1 MLLRMEQR
9 TTSPLYETRVRGDL
23 GETLLSAFPALRG
36 RAQDGTTVL
45 LGRLPDQAALHGV
58 LGQIASLGL
67 DLLAVRRVG

>member
-9 TTSPLYETRVRGDL
+9 TTSPLYEIRVQGVL

-45 LGRLPDQAALHGV
+45 LGRLPDQAALHRV
-58 LGQIASLGL
+58 LGKIASLGL